1 MLRLSI
7 LSVFVLLS
15 FVAVVSAVPGS
26 PENPVAIDWCSGTP
40 QFRGV
45 SGILWQSSPASPS
58 YPSSTSSF
66 AYSFCSAQS
75 RVLADLNSARLQVKN
90 EDVIFNLCSSRMD
103 CLRRSLAPRPDGLF
117 CIEGNVAWDFP
128 VFASPNLD
136 TDVTV
141 RLIDTQGK
149 EMGTFCARY

>member
-1 MLRLSI
+1 
-7 LSVFVLLS
+7 
-15 FVAVVSAVPGS
+15 
-26 PENPVAIDWCSGTP
+26 VAIDWCSGTP

-45 SGILWQSSPASPS
+45 SGIQWQSSPSPS
-58 YPSSTSSF
+58 PSSSSF

-128 VFASPNLD
+128 VFQSPDGD

-149 EMGTFCARY
+149 EMATFCARY